1 MKDCYCYTCSKAMHR
16 LGVARH
22 RAMHR
27 EKKTDCK
34 IKFSGGQIFSWSYAP
49 PPNQKEQTND

>member
-1 MKDCYCYTCSKAMHR
+1 MKDCYCYTCSKAMHH

-49 PPNQKEQTND
+49 PPNQKEQE